1 MANDNKRNL
10 QYFEAPSMKELY
22 STIDNWQA
30 KHRKRFAS
38 LHVERD
44 GSNFCCIAMTN
55 PTEVMIVNGYFAD
68 GVKGAEVKNNCLRVS
83 AKLL

>member
-1 MANDNKRNL
+1 MDSDNKRNL
-10 QYFEAPSMKELY
+10 LYFEAPSMKELY

-30 KHRKRFAS
+30 EHRKRFAS

-55 PTEVMIVNGYFAD
+55 PTEVMIVDGYMCD
-68 GVKGAEVKNNCLRVS
+68 GDSGARVTDNALKVS
-83 AKLL
+83 T